1 MKPKDEWIYW
11 VCQIAGWGGYS
22 AIAFAFTTAFTGW
35 RPVIFAGYIL
45 FLCYSVGLTHLL
57 RLVIKKRQWL
67 TLPASQ
73 GLPRVFG
80 GAVCTGILEALLV
93 LVISRILQGENT
105 FDRTATISMA
115 SGVVFITCAWAAIY
129 VGAQWYR
136 RYRQAQLRDMQTQ
149 LSLRDAELRAL
160 QAQVNPHFLFN
171 SLNTIRGTVREN
183 PEQAEHMIT
192 NLASLFRRSL
202 RPDNARMIPLSEEM
216 AAVSDYLDLES
227 ARFEERLQ
235 VRLEVSAEAGPCPVP
250 AMLVQTLVENAI
262 NHGIA
267 RLPRG
272 GIVSIRGDVR
282 KKALILEVENTG
294 KLQEPSENG
303 THTGLANSRERLRLL
318 CGSDATLSL
327 SENEGVVRVTVTIPQ
342 IP

>member
-1 MKPKDEWIYW
+1 MKLKDEWIYW
-11 VCQIAGWGGYS
+11 VCQIAGWGSYS

-45 FLCYSVGLTHLL
+45 FLCYSIGLTHLL

-67 TLPASQ
+67 TLSASQ

-80 GAVCTGILEALLV
+80 GAVCTGILETLLV

-115 SGVVFITCAWAAIY
+115 SGVIFITCAWAAIY
-129 VGAQWYR
+129 VAAQWYR

-160 QAQVNPHFLFN
+160 QAQINPHFLFN

-183 PEQAEHMIT
+183 PEQA
-192 NLASLFRRSL
+192 
-202 RPDNARMIPLSEEM
+202 EEM

-235 VRLEVSAEAGPCPVP
+235 VRLEVSPEAGPCPVP

-272 GIVSIRGDVR
+272 GIVSIRGAVE

-294 KLQEPSENG
+294 KLQEPNG
-303 THTGLANSRERLRLL
+303 
-318 CGSDATLSL
+318 D
-327 SENEGVVRVTVTIPQ
+327 
-342 IP
+342 

>member
-1 MKPKDEWIYW
+1 MKLKDEWIYW
-11 VCQIAGWGGYS
+11 VCQIAGWGSYS

-35 RPVIFAGYIL
+35 RPVIFAGFIL
-45 FLCYSVGLTHLL
+45 FLGYSIGLTHLL

-67 TLPASQ
+67 ALPASQ

-80 GAVCTGILEALLV
+80 CAVCIGILETLLV

-115 SGVVFITCAWAAIY
+115 SGVIFITCAWAAIY
-129 VGAQWYR
+129 VAAQWYR

-160 QAQVNPHFLFN
+160 QAQINPHFLFN

-192 NLASLFRRSL
+192 SLSSLFRRSL

-235 VRLEVSAEAGPCPVP
+235 VRREVSPEAGPCPVP

-262 NHGIA
+262 KHGIA

-272 GIVSIRGDVR
+272 GIVSIRGAVE
-282 KKALILEVENTG
+282 KNALILEVENTG
-294 KLQEPSENG
+294 ELQGPNGDG

-318 CGSDATLSL
+318 CGSHATLSL
-327 SENEGVVRVTVTIPQ
+327 ADHEGTVRVTVVIPQ

>member
-1 MKPKDEWIYW
+1 
-11 VCQIAGWGGYS
+11 V
-22 AIAFAFTTAFTGW
+22 
-35 RPVIFAGYIL
+35 
-45 FLCYSVGLTHLL
+45 
-57 RLVIKKRQWL
+57 
-67 TLPASQ
+67 
-73 GLPRVFG
+73 
-80 GAVCTGILEALLV
+80 
-93 LVISRILQGENT
+93 
-105 FDRTATISMA
+105 
-115 SGVVFITCAWAAIY
+115 TCAWAAIY
-129 VGAQWYR
+129 TGAQWYR

-192 NLASLFRRSL
+192 SLSSLFRRSL
-202 RPDNARMIPLSEEM
+202 RPVSARMIPLSEEM

-235 VRLEVSAEAGPCPVP
+235 VRLEVSPEARPCPVP

-267 RLPRG
+267 KLPRG
-272 GIVSIRGDVR
+272 GIVRIRGAVE
-282 KKALILEVENTG
+282 KKALVLVVENTG
-294 KLQEPSENG
+294 KLQEPNG
-303 THTGLANSRERLRLL
+303 NGAHTGLANSRERLRLL

-327 SENEGVVRVTVTIPQ
+327 ADDEGTVRVTVVIPQ
-342 IP
+342 VP